1 MNYVELARCRA
12 IDEEETS
19 MSGLPN
25 VHGVGSGQ
33 GEEGL
38 GVYKLNLSDQQL
50 NQVADILCIE
60 PGSDFEQQLMGGG
73 GTVQPDDGQQLMI
86 TYRGRYVRI
95 KYEAGQSEV
104 IRPGTTSTSGGQ

>member
-1 MNYVELARCRA
+1 MA
-12 IDEEETS
+12 
-19 MSGLPN
+19 GLPN
-25 VHGVGSGQ
+25 VHGVGDDQ

-60 PGSDFEQQLMGGG
+60 PGSDFEQQLMSGGG
-73 GTVQPDDGQQLMI
+73 SVKPKDGQQLMI

-95 KYEAGQSEV
+95 RYEAGQPDV
-104 IRPGTTSTSGGQ
+104 IRPGTTSPSG